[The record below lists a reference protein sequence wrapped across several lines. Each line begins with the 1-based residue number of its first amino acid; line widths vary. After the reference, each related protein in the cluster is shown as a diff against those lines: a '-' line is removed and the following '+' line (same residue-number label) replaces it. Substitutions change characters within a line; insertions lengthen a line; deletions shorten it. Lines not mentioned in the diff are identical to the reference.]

1 MIILK
6 TELNFDKVVFYS
18 LFLEIWFAK
27 PNIHKAFRENEN
39 PI

>member
-6 TELNFDKVVFYS
+6 IELNFDKVVFYS
-18 LFLEIWFAK
+18 LFLEVWYGK
-27 PNIHKAFRENEN
+27 PNTYETFRENEN